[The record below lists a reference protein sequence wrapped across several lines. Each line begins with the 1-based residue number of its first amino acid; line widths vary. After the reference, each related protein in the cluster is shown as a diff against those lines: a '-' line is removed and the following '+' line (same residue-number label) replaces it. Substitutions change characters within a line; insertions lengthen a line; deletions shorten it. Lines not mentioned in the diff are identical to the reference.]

1 MFRNLKIRTKL
12 TLTFVS
18 LIVFSILAISYVG
31 FHIAKKSLK
40 STRIAELKSIS
51 NLKVNRIETFFLERK
66 GNIKTA
72 QGYYNIKTN
81 LPIVTQFANDRTN
94 PAYIAA
100 KRMLDGQL
108 KTFQNVYGYKDFMLV
123 SPGGKIVY
131 VTNEAHAE
139 TDLDHPLPDP
149 DGKAFEEGKEG
160 TYISVVFLRI
170 RNKMEGSDF
179 GILITAP
186 AHDFRGKFIGV
197 IAFEVDMKPFYEFI
211 QDTTGLGESGETLI
225 GLNKGDHALFL
236 NPLRHDAEAA
246 LKRKAI
252 FGKIYAFPIQ
262 EAVQGRN
269 GSGLSIDYRGKKI
282 IAAWRHIPSLD
293 WGLVA
298 KIDTSEAFAIITH
311 LRNITIIIAVTGIMA
326 IVAIAVFLSKKV
338 AKPIQKLIEGTR
350 RISKGDLT
358 YRINTKAMDEIGELA
373 ASFNEMTFQLGES
386 KKKLNDYALSLEEK
400 EEKYRT
406 LVQTIPDIIYKIDE
420 NGCFTF
426 LNNSIRTLGYEPE
439 EIIGKHFSMIL
450 HPDDVESCSRSVVL
464 QKYANKVTGDKK
476 APNFFDERR
485 TKDRMTRNLE
495 IRLMPKIHEGRESN
509 TTGIKGPITSFCE
522 VTATGDYEAD
532 VSIKDKKLLGT
543 LGIIRDISEKIKLQ
557 AESIRAGQ
565 LAATGEL
572 AAGVAHEINN
582 PIYGI
587 INLAQLVVDESDKD
601 SRAHKFGKLIMEE
614 GNRIADL
621 TKKLLSLSRS
631 TTDKKRPVQ
640 IYELIPN
647 SLKLTKVQLEK
658 DNIIF
663 KDNISKD
670 IPAIIANP
678 QEIHQVFLNLIQNA
692 RYALNEK
699 YPDKDKDKILEIS
712 CNKVLIDDYEYV
724 RIIFYD
730 RGIGIPENILTK
742 VISPFFTTKSPAKG
756 TGIGLSISQNIISNH
771 NGKMTIESIPGE
783 FTKVVIDLP
792 ATELTI
798 KK

>member
-1 MFRNLKIRTKL
+1 
-12 TLTFVS
+12 
-18 LIVFSILAISYVG
+18 
-31 FHIAKKSLK
+31 
-40 STRIAELKSIS
+40 
-51 NLKVNRIETFFLERK
+51 
-66 GNIKTA
+66 
-72 QGYYNIKTN
+72 
-81 LPIVTQFANDRTN
+81 
-94 PAYIAA
+94 
-100 KRMLDGQL
+100 
-108 KTFQNVYGYKDFMLV
+108 
-123 SPGGKIVY
+123 
-131 VTNEAHAE
+131 
-139 TDLDHPLPDP
+139 
-149 DGKAFEEGKEG
+149 
-160 TYISVVFLRI
+160 
-170 RNKMEGSDF
+170 
-179 GILITAP
+179 
-186 AHDFRGKFIGV
+186 
-197 IAFEVDMKPFYEFI
+197 
-211 QDTTGLGESGETLI
+211 
-225 GLNKGDHALFL
+225 
-236 NPLRHDAEAA
+236 
-246 LKRKAI
+246 
-252 FGKIYAFPIQ
+252 
-262 EAVQGRN
+262 
-269 GSGLSIDYRGKKI
+269 
-282 IAAWRHIPSLD
+282 
-293 WGLVA
+293 
-298 KIDTSEAFAIITH
+298 
-311 LRNITIIIAVTGIMA
+311 
-326 IVAIAVFLSKKV
+326 
-338 AKPIQKLIEGTR
+338 
-350 RISKGDLT
+350 
-358 YRINTKAMDEIGELA
+358 
-373 ASFNEMTFQLGES
+373 
-386 KKKLNDYALSLEEK
+386 
-400 EEKYRT
+400 
-406 LVQTIPDIIYKIDE
+406 
-420 NGCFTF
+420 
-426 LNNSIRTLGYEPE
+426 
-439 EIIGKHFSMIL
+439 MIL
-450 HPDDVESCSRSVVL
+450 HPDDVESFSRSVVL

-587 INLAQLVVDESDKD
+587 INYAQLIVDESDKD

-730 RGIGIPENILTK
+730 RGIGIPENILSK
-742 VISPFFTTKSPAKG
+742 IISPFFTTKPPAKG

>member
-1 MFRNLKIRTKL
+1 MLRSQRISTQAFKL
-12 TLTFVS
+12 S
-18 LIVFSILAISYVG
+18 DMMQQ
-31 FHIAKKSLK
+31 
-40 STRIAELKSIS
+40 RIYQVEH
-51 NLKVNRIETFFLERK
+51 
-66 GNIKTA
+66 
-72 QGYYNIKTN
+72 KTN
-81 LPIVTQFANDRTN
+81 LIILFSIIGFA
-94 PAYIAA
+94 
-100 KRMLDGQL
+100 
-108 KTFQNVYGYKDFMLV
+108 
-123 SPGGKIVY
+123 
-131 VTNEAHAE
+131 
-139 TDLDHPLPDP
+139 
-149 DGKAFEEGKEG
+149 
-160 TYISVVFLRI
+160 
-170 RNKMEGSDF
+170 
-179 GILITAP
+179 
-186 AHDFRGKFIGV
+186 
-197 IAFEVDMKPFYEFI
+197 
-211 QDTTGLGESGETLI
+211 
-225 GLNKGDHALFL
+225 
-236 NPLRHDAEAA
+236 
-246 LKRKAI
+246 
-252 FGKIYAFPIQ
+252 
-262 EAVQGRN
+262 
-269 GSGLSIDYRGKKI
+269 
-282 IAAWRHIPSLD
+282 
-293 WGLVA
+293 
-298 KIDTSEAFAIITH
+298 
-311 LRNITIIIAVTGIMA
+311 
-326 IVAIAVFLSKKV
+326 FLSFFASFYNIRTLV
-338 AKPIQKLIEGTR
+338 EQIQKLIKGADIIGR
-350 RISKGDLT
+350 GDLE
-358 YRINTKAMDEIGELA
+358 YRVETKTKNEIGQLA
-373 ASFNEMTFQLGES
+373 ISFNEMTFQLGES
-386 KKKLNDYALSLEEK
+386 KKKLNDYALNLEEK

-464 QKYANKVTGDKK
+464 QKYANKVTGDEK

-485 TKDRMTRNLE
+485 TKDRMTRHLE

-509 TTGIKGPITSFCE
+509 TTGIEGHITSFCE

-543 LGIIRDISEKIKLQ
+543 LGIIRNISEKIKLQ

-621 TKKLLSLSRS
+621 TNKLLSLSRS
-631 TTDKKRPVQ
+631 TTGKKRPVQ

-663 KDNISKD
+663 KGNISKD

-699 YPDKDKDKILEIS
+699 YSDKDKDKILEIS

-771 NGKMTIESIPGE
+771 DGKMTIESIPGE